1 MSPLVRFLI
10 VFVVQIFIIYYL
22 DKKYNMLKDINTTG
36 RKTFSLSRVQ
46 MVWWTIIILT
56 CLITIMTLGKGI
68 PTFDSSTLILLG
80 ISSGTTAAA
89 RVIDLSDTTK
99 SEKAT
104 GENGGKL
111 NLIVDLLSDAQGIS
125 IPRFQAVAFNV
136 IFGMYIVIS
145 VLHNMP
151 NANLNISQMIPPI
164 GDNNLILLGISSG
177 VYTTLKVAENKTK
190 TEVK

>member
-1 MSPLVRFLI
+1 
-10 VFVVQIFIIYYL
+10 
-22 DKKYNMLKDINTTG
+22 
-36 RKTFSLSRVQ
+36 
-46 MVWWTIIILT
+46 
-56 CLITIMTLGKGI
+56 MTLGKGI

-104 GENGGKL
+104 GGNGGNL

-190 TEVK
+190 TDVK